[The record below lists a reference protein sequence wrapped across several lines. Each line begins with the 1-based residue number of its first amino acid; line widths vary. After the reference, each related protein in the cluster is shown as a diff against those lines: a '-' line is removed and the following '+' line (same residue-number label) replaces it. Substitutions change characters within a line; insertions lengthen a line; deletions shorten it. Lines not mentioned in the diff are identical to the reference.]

1 MCVCVSLHTD
11 YTRVGV
17 LGKDVCG
24 RSERRRRLCDIQ
36 IETAVFLQCVYVCE
50 TLLQSVDGRNSYR
63 GPAACKCASVEICC
77 LHTHL
82 LLLKVKI
89 PSMKIQSGNVSRP
102 SAEKDTS
109 RVCCCDHKKV
119 IL

>member
-36 IETAVFLQCVYVCE
+36 IETAVFLHCVYVCE
-50 TLLQSVDGRNSYR
+50 TLLRSVDGRNSYR
-63 GPAACKCASVEICC
+63 GPAACEMCQRGKSAAF
-77 LHTHL
+77 TL
-82 LLLKVKI
+82 LCGYLKPKS
-89 PSMKIQSGNVSRP
+89 PRRENVRGQQ
-102 SAEKDTS
+102 
-109 RVCCCDHKKV
+109 RVAKV
-119 IL
+119 YQVALACTYGCM

>member
-1 MCVCVSLHTD
+1 MCLRGRGVCIGAMCVCVCVSLHTD

-63 GPAACKCASVEICC
+63 GPAACKCASVKICS

-82 LLLKVKI
+82 L
-89 PSMKIQSGNVSRP
+89 PP
-102 SAEKDTS
+102 
-109 RVCCCDHKKV
+109 
-119 IL
+119 